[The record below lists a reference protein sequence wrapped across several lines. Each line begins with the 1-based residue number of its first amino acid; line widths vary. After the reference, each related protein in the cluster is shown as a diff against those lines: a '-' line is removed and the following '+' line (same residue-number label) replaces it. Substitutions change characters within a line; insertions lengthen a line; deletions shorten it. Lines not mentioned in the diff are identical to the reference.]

1 MSKINWPNVFLIV
14 ALALGATSLAVS
26 LTNTP
31 APAAPASTQAFQCA
45 PGTMCVQAGGKQVTF
60 LTGSSL
66 TIDDGAAF
74 SYPYRGASTVTS
86 TTVITHGLSTTPTMI
101 LVSGAQTPT
110 ISAVSTLTFTARGVT
125 TGTVYWLAL
134 P

>member
-14 ALALGATSLAVS
+14 ALALGATSLVVS

-31 APAAPASTQAFQCA
+31 APATPVSTQAFQCA
-45 PGTMCVQAGGKQVTF
+45 PGTMCVQTGGKQVTF

-66 TIDDGAAF
+66 TIDNGAAF
-74 SYPYRGASTVTS
+74 TYPYRGASTVTN
-86 TTVITHGLSTTPTMI
+86 TTVITHGLSTTPTMV

-110 ISAVSTLTFTARGVT
+110 ISAVSTLTFTAHGVT